1 MSPFRRIAVGLAVAA
16 VAVFAIAAPAS
27 AHDSLVHST
36 PGAEERLDAAPEN
49 IVLTFS
55 GELLVLGDSTL
66 GAVVL
71 VMDEAGRDWATGDV
85 EVSGN
90 TVTASVEEGMPD
102 AGYQV
107 RWQVVSEDGHPISGI
122 VPFTIGDAAPL
133 ASPSASGGGS
143 ASDADTDDA
152 AGAGTDA
159 GDADADNARAQDQT
173 TTDSPGIPRV
183 LLIGAGGAALAAAA
197 FAVYRI
203 LRRPRTAPAAPDT
216 GDAAEEQ
223 L

>member
-1 MSPFRRIAVGLAVAA
+1 MSPVRRIAVGLAVAA
-16 VAVFAIAAPAS
+16 VAVLAIAAPAS
-27 AHDSLVHST
+27 AHDALVSST
-36 PGAEERLDAAPEN
+36 PGVDERLDAAPES

-66 GAVVL
+66 GAVVI
-71 VMDEAGRDWATGDV
+71 VVDENGRDWVSGDV

-90 TVTASVEEGMPD
+90 TVTTPVDPGLPD

-122 VPFTIGDAAPL
+122 VPFTIGDAEPMA
-133 ASPSASGGGS
+133 ATNAN
-143 ASDADTDDA
+143 DA
-152 AGAGTDA
+152 ASEPS
-159 GDADADNARAQDQT
+159 DADADADASTDTDTAPDQT
-173 TTDSPGIPRV
+173 TTDADGIPRV
-183 LLIGAGGAALAAAA
+183 LLIGAGGAVLAAAA
-197 FAVYRI
+197 FTLYRI
-203 LRRPRTAPAAPDT
+203 LRRPRTASAAPES